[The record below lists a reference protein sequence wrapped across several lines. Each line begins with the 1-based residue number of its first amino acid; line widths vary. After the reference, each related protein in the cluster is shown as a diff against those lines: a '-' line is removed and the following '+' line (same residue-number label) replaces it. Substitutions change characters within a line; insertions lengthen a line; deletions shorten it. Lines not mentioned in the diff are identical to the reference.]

1 MCELIIQVDRLFFCA
16 SKWAERRESM
26 KKFIVLVLTAVM
38 LFSISICAFAVGEGN
53 VDNGGGGM
61 GAGTSTNK
69 WVPGEEGV
77 RVTVIR
83 ASDGAQVS
91 QSFDMTNIN
100 LRSNV
105 YTFGIYSKL
114 RYRNGEV
121 SLVLEAADYT
131 VIRPTISMPR
141 IISSGSSSAS
151 IDEIKRYFCSEYAV
165 QLVANTTGIEYDTL
179 INGQYKILIE
189 PVAYFLFNG
198 NYFAMSA
205 HQAALYDQMLS
216 GGLRSKMVS
225 LTHKNLPLAMFLER
239 AELGYPAWTG
249 TTTKNVSNDTIINYL
264 GLGVVHFTE
273 EPIPEESIETPDPEE
288 DDWWYGF
295 GWMYGVGNGNPAGP
309 QYAYRTDTD
318 VITSIRVT
326 ADQEYNPDNPLSAR
340 FVIDGNNYLV
350 EDIVIPEDESQ
361 IVWVKWHTP
370 DEPGEVTIRV
380 TVGGRT
386 RTARAVIEEIVDN
399 EPPDPKANDRNDLF
413 QMPNV
418 PVQTET
424 ETLSWGVWSASW
436 HEYWEWIPNW
446 EWTGTHWVD
455 NGQWIDNGWY
465 DFTFNRYHATLD
477 ANQSITPN
485 SKVPTSSGN
494 RMKSGYGFDTS
505 LECRIDTN
513 APVRAYT
520 QAQTTQMFFPEF
532 EYSTYFRVLDRNVQS
547 YRSTFQFKE
556 NRYSTYKSRS
566 HFTPVWFPD
575 GDYKTYTMVYD
586 AWTPAGM
593 LRVNKTASLNL
604 VGNLFEDWHIAPKN

>member
-1 MCELIIQVDRLFFCA
+1 
-16 SKWAERRESM
+16 M

-53 VDNGGGGM
+53 IDNGGGGM

-77 RVTVIR
+77 RVTVVR

-100 LRSNV
+100 LRDSV

-295 GWMYGVGNGNPAGP
+295 GWLYGVGNGNPAGP

-399 EPPDPKANDRNDLF
+399 EPPDPKANDRNDLY
-413 QMPNV
+413 QLPNV

-455 NGQWIDNGWY
+455 NGQWVDNGWY

-477 ANQSITPN
+477 ANQSISPN
-485 SKVPTSSGN
+485 SKVPTASGN

-575 GDYKTYTMVYD
+575 GAYKTYTMVYD

>member
-1 MCELIIQVDRLFFCA
+1 
-16 SKWAERRESM
+16 M

-295 GWMYGVGNGNPAGP
+295 GWMHGVGNGNPAGP

-399 EPPDPKANDRNDLF
+399 EPPDPKANDRNDLY
-413 QMPNV
+413 QLPNV

-455 NGQWIDNGWY
+455 NGQWVDNGWY

-477 ANQSITPN
+477 VNQSISPN
-485 SKVPTSSGN
+485 SKVPTASGN

>member
-1 MCELIIQVDRLFFCA
+1 
-16 SKWAERRESM
+16 M

-53 VDNGGGGM
+53 IDNGGGGM

-77 RVTVIR
+77 RVTVVR

-100 LRSNV
+100 LRDSV

-216 GGLRSKMVS
+216 GGLRAKMVS

-399 EPPDPKANDRNDLF
+399 EPPDPKANDRNDLY
-413 QMPNV
+413 QLPNV

-455 NGQWIDNGWY
+455 NGQWVDNGWY

-477 ANQSITPN
+477 ANQSISPN
-485 SKVPTSSGN
+485 SKVPTASGN

-575 GDYKTYTMVYD
+575 GAYKTYTMVYD

>member
-1 MCELIIQVDRLFFCA
+1 
-16 SKWAERRESM
+16 M

-53 VDNGGGGM
+53 IDNGGGGM
-61 GAGTSTNK
+61 GSGTSTNK
-69 WVPGEEGV
+69 WIPGEEGV
-77 RVTVIR
+77 RVTVVR

-100 LRSNV
+100 LRDSV

-386 RTARAVIEEIVDN
+386 RTARAAIEEIVDN
-399 EPPDPKANDRNDLF
+399 EPPDPKANDRNDLY
-413 QMPNV
+413 QLPNV

-455 NGQWIDNGWY
+455 NGQWVDNGWY

-477 ANQSITPN
+477 ANQSISPN
-485 SKVPTSSGN
+485 SKVPTASGN

-575 GDYKTYTMVYD
+575 GAYKTYTMVYD

>member
-1 MCELIIQVDRLFFCA
+1 
-16 SKWAERRESM
+16 M

-53 VDNGGGGM
+53 IDNGGGGM
-61 GAGTSTNK
+61 GSGTSTNK
-69 WVPGEEGV
+69 WIPGEEGV
-77 RVTVIR
+77 RVTVVR

-100 LRSNV
+100 LRDSV

-216 GGLRSKMVS
+216 GGLRAKMVS

-399 EPPDPKANDRNDLF
+399 EPPDPKANDRNDLY
-413 QMPNV
+413 QLPNV

-455 NGQWIDNGWY
+455 NGQWVDNGWY

-477 ANQSITPN
+477 ANQSISPN
-485 SKVPTSSGN
+485 SKVPTASGN

-547 YRSTFQFKE
+547 YRSIFQFKE

-575 GDYKTYTMVYD
+575 GAYKTYTMVYD

>member
-1 MCELIIQVDRLFFCA
+1 
-16 SKWAERRESM
+16 M

-53 VDNGGGGM
+53 IDNGGGGM
-61 GAGTSTNK
+61 GSGTSTNK

-77 RVTVIR
+77 RVTVVR

-100 LRSNV
+100 LRDSV

-318 VITSIRVT
+318 VITSIRVA

-399 EPPDPKANDRNDLF
+399 EPPDPKANDRNDLY
-413 QMPNV
+413 QLPNV

-455 NGQWIDNGWY
+455 NGQWVDNGWY

-477 ANQSITPN
+477 ANQSISPN
-485 SKVPTSSGN
+485 SKVPTASGN

-575 GDYKTYTMVYD
+575 GAYKTYTMVYD

>member
-1 MCELIIQVDRLFFCA
+1 
-16 SKWAERRESM
+16 M

-53 VDNGGGGM
+53 LDNGGGGM
-61 GAGTSTNK
+61 GSGTSTNK
-69 WVPGEEGV
+69 WIPGEEGV
-77 RVTVIR
+77 RVTVVR

-100 LRSNV
+100 LRDSV

-399 EPPDPKANDRNDLF
+399 EPPDPKANDRNDLY
-413 QMPNV
+413 QLPNV

-455 NGQWIDNGWY
+455 NGQWVDNGWY

-477 ANQSITPN
+477 ANQSISPN
-485 SKVPTSSGN
+485 SKVPTASGN

-575 GDYKTYTMVYD
+575 GAYKTYTMVYD

>member
-1 MCELIIQVDRLFFCA
+1 MKRIIAC
-16 SKWAERRESM
+16 
-26 KKFIVLVLTAVM
+26 ILTAAM

-53 VDNGGGGM
+53 IDNGGGGM
-61 GAGTSTNK
+61 GEGTSTNK
-69 WVPGEEGV
+69 WIPGEEGV
-77 RVTVIR
+77 RVTVVK

-100 LRSNV
+100 LRNNV

-131 VIRPTISMPR
+131 VVRPTISMPR
-141 IISSGSSSAS
+141 IISSGSTSAS

-165 QLVANTTGIEYDTL
+165 KLVANTTGIEYDTL

-216 GGLRSKMVS
+216 GGLRAKMVS

-273 EPIPEESIETPDPEE
+273 EPIPEESIETPDPED
-288 DDWWYGF
+288 DDWWFGF
-295 GWMYGVGNGNPAGP
+295 GWLYGTGNGNPAGP

-361 IVWVKWHTP
+361 LVWVKWHTP

-455 NGQWIDNGWY
+455 NGQWVDNGWY

-477 ANQSITPN
+477 ADQSISPN

-575 GDYKTYTMVYD
+575 GAYKTYTMVYD

-593 LRVNKTASLNL
+593 LRVNKTASLNI
-604 VGNLFEDWHIAPKN
+604 VGNLFEDWHIAPKK

>member
-1 MCELIIQVDRLFFCA
+1 
-16 SKWAERRESM
+16 M

-53 VDNGGGGM
+53 IDNGGGGM
-61 GAGTSTNK
+61 GSGTSTNK
-69 WVPGEEGV
+69 WIPGEEGV
-77 RVTVIR
+77 RVTVVR
-83 ASDGAQVS
+83 ASDGVQVS

-100 LRSNV
+100 LRDSV

-399 EPPDPKANDRNDLF
+399 EPPDPKANDRNDLY
-413 QMPNV
+413 QLPNV

-455 NGQWIDNGWY
+455 NGQWVDNGWY

-477 ANQSITPN
+477 ANQSISPN
-485 SKVPTSSGN
+485 SKVPTASGN

-575 GDYKTYTMVYD
+575 GAYKTYTMVYD

>member
-1 MCELIIQVDRLFFCA
+1 
-16 SKWAERRESM
+16 M

-399 EPPDPKANDRNDLF
+399 EPPDPKANDRNDLY
-413 QMPNV
+413 QLPIV

-455 NGQWIDNGWY
+455 NGQWVDNGWY

-547 YRSTFQFKE
+547 YRSNFQFKE

>member
-1 MCELIIQVDRLFFCA
+1 
-16 SKWAERRESM
+16 M

-53 VDNGGGGM
+53 IDNGGGGM
-61 GAGTSTNK
+61 GSGTSTNK
-69 WVPGEEGV
+69 WIPGEEGV
-77 RVTVIR
+77 RVTVVR

-100 LRSNV
+100 LRDSV

-273 EPIPEESIETPDPEE
+273 EPIPEESIETPDPAE

-399 EPPDPKANDRNDLF
+399 EPPDPKANDRNDLY
-413 QMPNV
+413 QLPNV

-455 NGQWIDNGWY
+455 NGQWVDNGWY

-477 ANQSITPN
+477 ANQSISPN
-485 SKVPTSSGN
+485 SKVPTASGN

-513 APVRAYT
+513 ASVRAYT

-575 GDYKTYTMVYD
+575 GAYKTYTMVYD

>member
-1 MCELIIQVDRLFFCA
+1 
-16 SKWAERRESM
+16 M

-53 VDNGGGGM
+53 IDNGGGGM

-77 RVTVIR
+77 RVTVVR

-100 LRSNV
+100 LRDSV

-216 GGLRSKMVS
+216 GGLRAKMVS

-399 EPPDPKANDRNDLF
+399 EPPDPKANDRNDLY
-413 QMPNV
+413 QLPNV

-446 EWTGTHWVD
+446 EWTGTSWVD
-455 NGQWIDNGWY
+455 NGQWVDNGWY

-477 ANQSITPN
+477 AEQSISPN

-494 RMKSGYGFDTS
+494 TMKSGYGFDTS

-575 GDYKTYTMVYD
+575 GAYKTYTFVYD

-593 LRVNKTASLNL
+593 LRVNKTASLNI
-604 VGNLFEDWHIAPKN
+604 VGNLFEDWHIAPKK

>member
-1 MCELIIQVDRLFFCA
+1 
-16 SKWAERRESM
+16 M

-53 VDNGGGGM
+53 IDNGGGGM
-61 GAGTSTNK
+61 GSGTSTNK
-69 WVPGEEGV
+69 WIPGEEGV
-77 RVTVIR
+77 RVTVVR

-100 LRSNV
+100 LRDSV

-399 EPPDPKANDRNDLF
+399 EPPDPKANDRNDLY
-413 QMPNV
+413 QLPNV

-455 NGQWIDNGWY
+455 NGQWVDNGWY
-465 DFTFNRYHATLD
+465 DFNFNRYHATLD
-477 ANQSITPN
+477 ANQSISPN
-485 SKVPTSSGN
+485 SKVPTASGN

-575 GDYKTYTMVYD
+575 GAYKTYTMVYD

>member
-1 MCELIIQVDRLFFCA
+1 
-16 SKWAERRESM
+16 M

-53 VDNGGGGM
+53 IDNGGGGM
-61 GAGTSTNK
+61 GSGTSTNK
-69 WVPGEEGV
+69 WIPGEEGV
-77 RVTVIR
+77 RVTVVR

-100 LRSNV
+100 LRDSV

-141 IISSGSSSAS
+141 IISSGSSSTS

-273 EPIPEESIETPDPEE
+273 EPIPEESIETPDPAE

-399 EPPDPKANDRNDLF
+399 EPPDPKANDRNDLY
-413 QMPNV
+413 QLPNV

-455 NGQWIDNGWY
+455 NGQWVDNGWY

-477 ANQSITPN
+477 ANQSISPN
-485 SKVPTSSGN
+485 SKVPTASGN

-575 GDYKTYTMVYD
+575 GAYKTYTMVYD

>member
-1 MCELIIQVDRLFFCA
+1 
-16 SKWAERRESM
+16 M

-53 VDNGGGGM
+53 IDNGGGGM
-61 GAGTSTNK
+61 GSGTSTNK
-69 WVPGEEGV
+69 WIPGEEGV
-77 RVTVIR
+77 RVTVVR

-100 LRSNV
+100 LRDSV

-165 QLVANTTGIEYDTL
+165 KLVANTTGIEYDTL

-249 TTTKNVSNDTIINYL
+249 TTTKTVSNDTIINYL

-273 EPIPEESIETPDPEE
+273 EPIPEESIDTPDPEE
-288 DDWWYGF
+288 DDWWFGF
-295 GWMYGVGNGNPAGP
+295 GWLYGTGNGNPAGP

-399 EPPDPKANDRNDLF
+399 EPPDPKANDRNDLY
-413 QMPNV
+413 QLPNV

-455 NGQWIDNGWY
+455 NGQWVDNGWY

-477 ANQSITPN
+477 ANQSISPN
-485 SKVPTSSGN
+485 SKVPTASGN

-575 GDYKTYTMVYD
+575 GAYKTYTMVYD

>member
-1 MCELIIQVDRLFFCA
+1 
-16 SKWAERRESM
+16 M

-53 VDNGGGGM
+53 IDNGGGGM
-61 GAGTSTNK
+61 GSGTSTNK
-69 WVPGEEGV
+69 WIPGEEGV
-77 RVTVIR
+77 RVTVVR

-100 LRSNV
+100 LRDSV

-216 GGLRSKMVS
+216 GGLKSKMVS

-399 EPPDPKANDRNDLF
+399 EPPDPKANDRNDLY
-413 QMPNV
+413 QLPNV

-455 NGQWIDNGWY
+455 NGQWVDNGWY

-477 ANQSITPN
+477 ANQSISPN
-485 SKVPTSSGN
+485 SKVPTASGN

-575 GDYKTYTMVYD
+575 GAYKTYTMVYD

-593 LRVNKTASLNL
+593 LRVNKTASLNI

>member
-1 MCELIIQVDRLFFCA
+1 
-16 SKWAERRESM
+16 M

-53 VDNGGGGM
+53 IDNGGGGM
-61 GAGTSTNK
+61 GSGTSTNK

-77 RVTVIR
+77 RVTVVR

-100 LRSNV
+100 LRDSV

-165 QLVANTTGIEYDTL
+165 QLVANATGIEYDTL

-399 EPPDPKANDRNDLF
+399 EPPDPKANDRNDLY
-413 QMPNV
+413 QLPNV

-455 NGQWIDNGWY
+455 NGQWVDNGWY

-477 ANQSITPN
+477 ANQSISPN
-485 SKVPTSSGN
+485 SKVPTASGN

-575 GDYKTYTMVYD
+575 GAYKTYTMVYD

>member
-1 MCELIIQVDRLFFCA
+1 
-16 SKWAERRESM
+16 M

-386 RTARAVIEEIVDN
+386 RTTRAVIEEIVDN

-455 NGQWIDNGWY
+455 NGQWVDNGWY

-477 ANQSITPN
+477 VNQSISPN
-485 SKVPTSSGN
+485 SKVPTASGN

>member
-1 MCELIIQVDRLFFCA
+1 
-16 SKWAERRESM
+16 M

-189 PVAYFLFNG
+189 PVAYFLYNG

-239 AELGYPAWTG
+239 ADLGYPAWTG
-249 TTTKNVSNDTIINYL
+249 TTTKTVSNDTIINYL
-264 GLGVVHFTE
+264 GLGVVKFTE
-273 EPIPEESIETPDPEE
+273 EPIPDELIETPDPEE
-288 DDWWYGF
+288 DWWYGF
-295 GWMYGVGNGNPAGP
+295 GWMYGVGDGNPAGP

-386 RTARAVIEEIVDN
+386 RTTRAVIEEIVDN

-455 NGQWIDNGWY
+455 NGQWVDNGWY
-465 DFTFNRYHATLD
+465 DFTFNRYHASLD

-505 LECRIDTN
+505 LECIIDTN
-513 APVRAYT
+513 APARAYT

-575 GDYKTYTMVYD
+575 GAYKTYTMVYD

-593 LRVNKTASLNL
+593 LRVNKTASLNI

>member
-1 MCELIIQVDRLFFCA
+1 
-16 SKWAERRESM
+16 M

-53 VDNGGGGM
+53 IDNGGGGM
-61 GAGTSTNK
+61 GSGTSTNK
-69 WVPGEEGV
+69 WIPGEEGV
-77 RVTVIR
+77 RVTVVR

-100 LRSNV
+100 LRDSV

-141 IISSGSSSAS
+141 IISSGSSSTS

-273 EPIPEESIETPDPEE
+273 EPIPEESIETPDPAE

-399 EPPDPKANDRNDLF
+399 EPPDPKANDRNDLY
-413 QMPNV
+413 QLPNV

-455 NGQWIDNGWY
+455 NGQWVDNGWY

-477 ANQSITPN
+477 ANQSISPN
-485 SKVPTSSGN
+485 SKVPTASGN

-513 APVRAYT
+513 ASVRAYT

-575 GDYKTYTMVYD
+575 GAYKTYTMVYD

>member
-1 MCELIIQVDRLFFCA
+1 
-16 SKWAERRESM
+16 M

-53 VDNGGGGM
+53 IDNGGGGM
-61 GAGTSTNK
+61 GSGTSTNK
-69 WVPGEEGV
+69 WIPGEEGV
-77 RVTVIR
+77 RVTVVR

-100 LRSNV
+100 LRDSV

-249 TTTKNVSNDTIINYL
+249 TTTKTVSNDTIINYL

-399 EPPDPKANDRNDLF
+399 EPPDPKANDRNDLY
-413 QMPNV
+413 QLPNV

-455 NGQWIDNGWY
+455 NGQWVDNGWY

-477 ANQSITPN
+477 ANQSISPN
-485 SKVPTSSGN
+485 SKVPTASGN

-575 GDYKTYTMVYD
+575 GAYKTYTMVYD

>member
-1 MCELIIQVDRLFFCA
+1 
-16 SKWAERRESM
+16 M

-53 VDNGGGGM
+53 IDNGGGGM
-61 GAGTSTNK
+61 GSGTSTNK

-77 RVTVIR
+77 RVTVVR

-100 LRSNV
+100 LRDSV

-216 GGLRSKMVS
+216 GGLRAKMVS

-399 EPPDPKANDRNDLF
+399 EPPDPKANDRNDLY
-413 QMPNV
+413 QLPNV

-455 NGQWIDNGWY
+455 NGQWVDNGWY

-477 ANQSITPN
+477 ANQSISPN
-485 SKVPTSSGN
+485 SKVPTASGN

-575 GDYKTYTMVYD
+575 GAYKTYTMVYD

>member
-1 MCELIIQVDRLFFCA
+1 
-16 SKWAERRESM
+16 M

-53 VDNGGGGM
+53 IDNGGGGM
-61 GAGTSTNK
+61 GSGTSTNK
-69 WVPGEEGV
+69 WIPGEEGV
-77 RVTVIR
+77 RVTVVR

-100 LRSNV
+100 LRDSV

-121 SLVLEAADYT
+121 SLVLEIADYV
-131 VIRPTISMPR
+131 VIKPKISMPK
-141 IISSGSSSAS
+141 IISSASGSAN

-165 QLVANTTGIEYDTL
+165 KLVANTTGIEYDTL

-399 EPPDPKANDRNDLF
+399 EPPDPKANDRNDLY
-413 QMPNV
+413 QLPNV

-455 NGQWIDNGWY
+455 NGQWVDNGWY

-477 ANQSITPN
+477 ANQSISPN
-485 SKVPTSSGN
+485 SKVPTASGN

-520 QAQTTQMFFPEF
+520 QAQTTQVFFPEF

-575 GDYKTYTMVYD
+575 GAYKTYTMVYD

>member
-1 MCELIIQVDRLFFCA
+1 
-16 SKWAERRESM
+16 M

-53 VDNGGGGM
+53 IDNGGSGM

-77 RVTVIR
+77 RVTVVR

-100 LRSNV
+100 LRDSV

-216 GGLRSKMVS
+216 GGLRAKMVS

-399 EPPDPKANDRNDLF
+399 EPPDPKANDRNDLY
-413 QMPNV
+413 QLPNV

-455 NGQWIDNGWY
+455 NGQWVDNGWY

-477 ANQSITPN
+477 ANQSISPN
-485 SKVPTSSGN
+485 SKVPTASGN

-575 GDYKTYTMVYD
+575 GAYKTYTMVYD

>member
-1 MCELIIQVDRLFFCA
+1 
-16 SKWAERRESM
+16 M

-205 HQAALYDQMLS
+205 HQAAFYDQMLS

-399 EPPDPKANDRNDLF
+399 EPPDPKANDRNDLY
-413 QMPNV
+413 QLPNV

-455 NGQWIDNGWY
+455 NGQWVDNGWY

>member
-1 MCELIIQVDRLFFCA
+1 
-16 SKWAERRESM
+16 M

-455 NGQWIDNGWY
+455 NGQWVDNGWY

-593 LRVNKTASLNL
+593 LRVNKTASLNI

>member
-1 MCELIIQVDRLFFCA
+1 
-16 SKWAERRESM
+16 M
-26 KKFIVLVLTAVM
+26 KKLIVLVLTAVM

-53 VDNGGGGM
+53 IDNGGGGM

-77 RVTVIR
+77 RVTVVR

-100 LRSNV
+100 LRDSV

-399 EPPDPKANDRNDLF
+399 EPPDPKANDRNDLY
-413 QMPNV
+413 QLPNV

-455 NGQWIDNGWY
+455 NGQWVDNGWY

-477 ANQSITPN
+477 ANQSISPN
-485 SKVPTSSGN
+485 SKVPTASGN

-575 GDYKTYTMVYD
+575 GAYKTYTMVYD

>member
-1 MCELIIQVDRLFFCA
+1 
-16 SKWAERRESM
+16 
-26 KKFIVLVLTAVM
+26 M

-53 VDNGGGGM
+53 IDNGGGGM

-77 RVTVIR
+77 RVTVVR

-100 LRSNV
+100 LRDSV

-399 EPPDPKANDRNDLF
+399 EPPDPKANDRNDLY
-413 QMPNV
+413 QLPNV

-455 NGQWIDNGWY
+455 NGQWVDNGWY

-477 ANQSITPN
+477 ANQSISPN
-485 SKVPTSSGN
+485 SKVPTASGN

-575 GDYKTYTMVYD
+575 GAYKTYTMVYD

>member
-1 MCELIIQVDRLFFCA
+1 
-16 SKWAERRESM
+16 M

-216 GGLRSKMVS
+216 GGLRAKMVS

-399 EPPDPKANDRNDLF
+399 EPPDPKANDRNDLY
-413 QMPNV
+413 QLPNV

-455 NGQWIDNGWY
+455 NGQWVDNGWY

-477 ANQSITPN
+477 ANQSISPN
-485 SKVPTSSGN
+485 SKVPTASGN

-513 APVRAYT
+513 APLRAYT

-575 GDYKTYTMVYD
+575 GAYKTYTMVYD

>member
-1 MCELIIQVDRLFFCA
+1 
-16 SKWAERRESM
+16 M

-399 EPPDPKANDRNDLF
+399 EPPDPKANDRNDLY
-413 QMPNV
+413 QLPNV

-455 NGQWIDNGWY
+455 NGQWVDNGWY

-477 ANQSITPN
+477 ANQSISPN
-485 SKVPTSSGN
+485 SKVPTASGN

>member
-1 MCELIIQVDRLFFCA
+1 
-16 SKWAERRESM
+16 M

-455 NGQWIDNGWY
+455 NGQWVDNGWY

-477 ANQSITPN
+477 ANQSISPN
-485 SKVPTSSGN
+485 TKVPTSSGN

-575 GDYKTYTMVYD
+575 GAYKTYTMVYD

>member
-1 MCELIIQVDRLFFCA
+1 
-16 SKWAERRESM
+16 M
-26 KKFIVLVLTAVM
+26 KKFIILVLTAVM

-53 VDNGGGGM
+53 IDNGGGGM

-77 RVTVIR
+77 RVTVVR

-100 LRSNV
+100 LRDSV

-399 EPPDPKANDRNDLF
+399 EPPDPKANDRNDLY
-413 QMPNV
+413 QLPNV

-455 NGQWIDNGWY
+455 NGQWVDNGWY

-477 ANQSITPN
+477 ANQSISPN
-485 SKVPTSSGN
+485 SKVPTASGN

-575 GDYKTYTMVYD
+575 GAYKTYTMVYD

>member
-1 MCELIIQVDRLFFCA
+1 
-16 SKWAERRESM
+16 M

-53 VDNGGGGM
+53 IDNGGGGM

-77 RVTVIR
+77 RVTVVR

-100 LRSNV
+100 LRDSV

-216 GGLRSKMVS
+216 GGLRAKMVS

-386 RTARAVIEEIVDN
+386 RTARAAIEEIVDN
-399 EPPDPKANDRNDLF
+399 EPPDPKANDRNDLY
-413 QMPNV
+413 QLPNV

-455 NGQWIDNGWY
+455 NGQWVDNGWY

-477 ANQSITPN
+477 ANQSISPN
-485 SKVPTSSGN
+485 SKVPTASGN

-575 GDYKTYTMVYD
+575 GAYKTYTMVYD